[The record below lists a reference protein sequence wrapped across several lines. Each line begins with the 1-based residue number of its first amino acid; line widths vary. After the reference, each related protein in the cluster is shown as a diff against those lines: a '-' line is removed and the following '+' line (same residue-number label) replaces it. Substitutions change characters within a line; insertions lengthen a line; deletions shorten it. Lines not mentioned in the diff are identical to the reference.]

1 MSRGILYVLI
11 IVIVLAAVFGAGE
24 ISLRSSTCMAC
35 HEQQAAYA
43 HWMGQKLVAE
53 KRGFGH
59 ELLACA
65 DCHIKGAPEG
75 TVTSRFRGL
84 GHVLTYLTPQIDP
97 RQPQVTGLFHETRV
111 PSENCQ
117 YCHLGAVQRK
127 AMLVKDM
134 PKGLKEIGLAMDHR
148 KHVFARDDTCAKCH
162 ERYKDNNPLQADKM
176 VTYTEVNHMACD
188 SCHTAASHA
197 YRRDRILPMSPV
209 QFTEAKDE
217 AWKWLSRNPRWM
229 IGIPTEQSC
238 KRCHNGKIHYKTK
251 IFLADCKTG
260 RDFETCVKCHPLMT
274 KDYFEK
280 HIRERKTTAMKSGK
294 EARSGVA
301 DASESRKSASTSVT
315 AAAGSSAI
323 VFE

>member
-1 MSRGILYVLI
+1 MSRGILYISI

-24 ISLRSSTCMAC
+24 ISLRSSSCMSC

-43 HWMGQKLVAE
+43 HWMGQRLVAE
-53 KRGFGH
+53 KRGFAH

-75 TVTSRFRGL
+75 AMTSRFRGL
-84 GHVLTYLTPQIDP
+84 GHVLTYLAPQIDP
-97 RQPQVTGLFHETRV
+97 RQPQVSGLFNQTRI
-111 PSENCQ
+111 PSENCE
-117 YCHLGAVQRK
+117 YCHLGAIQRK

-148 KHVFARDDTCAKCH
+148 KHVFARNDTCAKCH
-162 ERYKDNNPLQADKM
+162 ERYKDSNPLLADKM

-188 SCHTAASHA
+188 SCHTTASHA
-197 YRRDRILPMSPV
+197 YRRGRIMPMSPV
-209 QFTEAKDE
+209 QFTEAKDD
-217 AWKWLSRNPRWM
+217 AWRWLSKNPRWM

-238 KRCHNGKIHYKTK
+238 KQCHNGKIHYKTK

-260 RDFETCVKCHPLMT
+260 QDYETCVKCHPLMS
-274 KDYFEK
+274 KEYFEK
-280 HIRERKTTAMKSGK
+280 YKRERQTTAKDSVAEVNRSLVETSDMQKSH
-294 EARSGVA
+294 
-301 DASESRKSASTSVT
+301 STSVT
-315 AAAGSSAI
+315 AASGSSAG

>member
-1 MSRGILYVLI
+1 MSRGILYILA
-11 IVIVLAAVFGAGE
+11 IVVVLAVAFGAGE
-24 ISLRSSTCMAC
+24 ISLRSATCMAC
-35 HEQQAAYA
+35 HEQQATYA
-43 HWMGQKLVAE
+43 HWMGKKLVAD
-53 KRGFGH
+53 KRGFSH

-65 DCHIKGAPEG
+65 NCHIKGSPEG

-97 RQPQVTGLFHETRV
+97 RRPQVSGLFHETRV

-148 KHVFARDDTCAKCH
+148 KHVLTRDDTCAKCH
-162 ERYKDNNPLQADKM
+162 ERNKDSNPLQADKM

-197 YRRDRILPMSPV
+197 YRRDRILPMSPA
-209 QFTEAKDE
+209 QFTEAKEDS
-217 AWKWLSRNPRWM
+217 WKWLSRNPRWM

-238 KRCHNGKIHYKTK
+238 KRCHNGKIHYKTR

-260 RDFETCVKCHPLMT
+260 QDYATCVKCHPLMT

-280 HIRERKTTAMKSGK
+280 YKRERQTTAMNSGEK
-294 EARSGVA
+294 AICETAV
-301 DASESRKSASTSVT
+301 TSQAGKAPSNSIT
-315 AAAGSSAI
+315 AAAGISA
-323 VFE
+323 VAFE